1 MGVRTRK
8 FIGAFLL
15 VAFVC
20 AYAIAVVMIG
30 ERLPDLAWVRGVF
43 YAVAGLAWGGPVLP
57 LLSWMNGHGAKD
69 HPAGDA

>member
-20 AYAIAVVMIG
+20 AYAVGVVMVG
-30 ERLPDLAWVRGVF
+30 EHLPDLAWVKGVYF
-43 YAVAGLAWGGPVLP
+43 AVAGLAWGAPILP
-57 LLSWMNGHGAKD
+57 LLSWMSRGG
-69 HPAGDA
+69 GEG

>member
-1 MGVRTRK
+1 MSVRTRK

-20 AYAIAVVMIG
+20 AYAVLVVMVG

-43 YAVAGLAWGGPVLP
+43 FAVAGLAWGAPILP
-57 LLSWMNGHGAKD
+57 LLSWMSRGRGSD
-69 HPAGDA
+69 S